1 MCGILG
7 FTGQPKEGQW
17 TETYRLL
24 EVLFLASQQRGWD
37 ATGFVVRTEPF
48 KHPKAGETVMDKM
61 PVTAQQFVDHN
72 VTWRSLRHQRCTT
85 VLGHVR
91 LATHGSPVDNRHN
104 HPLVGH
110 SSLYLAHNGIL
121 MNHRETAQRHRLRLS
136 TAVDSELILR
146 FVESAKHPAMG
157 LDHALRNV
165 EGSMTAVVYDG
176 HRDTLYMARDEG
188 RPLWLLRLANDK
200 RWFFASTREILAD
213 AFAAVVGDSWMSKVE
228 LLMPLA
234 SGGVHL
240 LKNSGQFLG
249 LPHGMEG

>member
-17 TETYRLL
+17 AETYCLL

-37 ATGFVVRTEPF
+37 ATGLVARTESF
-48 KHPKAGETVMDKM
+48 KRQQAGEIVMDKM
-61 PVTAQQFVDHN
+61 PLAAQQFVDHN
-72 VTWRSLRHQRCTT
+72 VTWRSLRHRRCTT

-110 SSLYLAHNGIL
+110 SSLYLVHNGIL
-121 MNHRETAQRHRLRLS
+121 TNHRETAHHHGLRLS
-136 TAVDSELILR
+136 TGVDSELILR
-146 FVESAKHPAMG
+146 FVETAKHPAMG
-157 LDHALRNV
+157 LDHALRNI

-176 HRDTLYMARDEG
+176 HRDTLYLARDDG
-188 RPLWLLRLANDK
+188 RPLWLLRLTNDY

-213 AFAAVVGDSWMSKVE
+213 AFNAVIGNDWMNKTE

-234 SGGVHL
+234 AGGVHL
-240 LKNSGQFLG
+240 LKNSGQLLG
-249 LPHGMEG
+249 LPNGMKG